1 MNPFER
7 IKVCLLNKRDI
18 PFFDTKINWAQL
30 ENFYFTFFFMDFTK
44 KNRLFLLYSG
54 TYSRLMRGFVI
65 AAQDASA
72 LHNK

>member
-1 MNPFER
+1 MN
-7 IKVCLLNKRDI
+7 
-18 PFFDTKINWAQL
+18 
-30 ENFYFTFFFMDFTK
+30 FTK